1 MNGYVINARDES
13 VGETEARL
21 TEINSNIS
29 SLERKLE
36 VMQLLQTTE
45 GSISTISVKKAKC
58 TVTKE
63 HPHSEEEDTKSTAQT
78 PKDEASEGKDDA
90 KSVSG
95 SSVAAMVDEEEPPAI
110 LADETHMESDNE
122 DELLDEAKEE
132 TLDDLEEESI
142 RKDHEIDHEEAE
154 EPETVVEKE
163 ESTEDV
169 HDEQISSSEEV
180 SERKTEVAGK
190 AQAVKPSSQQ
200 GAPSQVVTHNVII
213 VIPSTFDHLLLICFS
228 LAKVILNYK
237 KS

>member
-1 MNGYVINARDES
+1 MIVINARDES
-13 VGETEARL
+13 VGENEARL
-21 TEINSNIS
+21 TEINSTIS
-29 SLERKLE
+29 SLEHKLE

-45 GSISTISVKKAKC
+45 GSMSTISVKKAKR

-63 HPHSEEEDTKSTAQT
+63 HPLSEEEDTRSTAQI

-132 TLDDLEEESI
+132 TLDDDLEEESI

-180 SERKTEVAGK
+180 SKQKTEVAGK